1 MLADVRGELRTALDE
16 VRRVVYGL
24 RPIELDDLG
33 LAGAL
38 QQKVAAMATTMR
50 SGPEIRLWL
59 PDDLPPLSAAVEL
72 AAYRIVLEAL
82 ANLVRHSAARALR
95 RPGHGGGAA
104 GDHDR

>member
-1 MLADVRGELRTALDE
+1 M
-16 VRRVVYGL
+16 VYGL

-38 QQKVAAMATTMR
+38 RQKVAAMATTKR

-72 AAYRIVLEAL
+72 AAYRIVLEGL
-82 ANLVRHSAARALR
+82 ANVVRHSAGGALR
-95 RPGHGGGAA
+95 RPRSRRGSSW
-104 GDHDR
+104 